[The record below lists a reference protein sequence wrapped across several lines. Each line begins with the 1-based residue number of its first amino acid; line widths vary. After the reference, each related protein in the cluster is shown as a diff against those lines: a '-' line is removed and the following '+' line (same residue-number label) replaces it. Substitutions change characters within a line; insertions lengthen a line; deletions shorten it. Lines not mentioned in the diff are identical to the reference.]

1 MQIYHNAMVENN
13 KEQTL
18 LLLKKSF
25 PEFEKKLDVI
35 YKQDPLFREIARE
48 YYEIVKKME
57 MNYLKTGI
65 KFDYYL
71 DTINELKEELLDYL
85 NDLKS
90 NNYII
95 DEN

>member
-1 MQIYHNAMVENN
+1 MVENDE
-13 KEQTL
+13 EQAL

-25 PEFEKKLDVI
+25 PEFEKKLDAI
-35 YKQDPLFREIARE
+35 FDKDPLFREIARE
-48 YYEIVKKME
+48 YYEVVKKME
-57 MNYLKTGI
+57 MNYFETGR
-65 KFDYYL
+65 KFDFYL

-95 DEN
+95 DEI

>member
-1 MQIYHNAMVENN
+1 MHIYHNTMIENR

-25 PEFEKKLDVI
+25 PEFEKKLDAI
-35 YKQDPLFREIARE
+35 FGQDPLFREIAKE

-57 MNYLKTGI
+57 TNYVETGI
-65 KFDYYL
+65 RFDFYIS
-71 DTINELKEELLDYL
+71 TTNELKQELLDYL

-90 NNYII
+90 NNYRI
-95 DEN
+95 DEH